1 MQIMIKTNQAFK
13 VSLSQDI
20 EYLDKAMKRPLVD
33 VDYSDFEEKI
43 IRKEAA
49 RLRDREKP
57 VQVEAGQP

>member
-1 MQIMIKTNQAFK
+1 MIKTNQAFK